1 MPFNTTEY
9 PLMRPYPANMT
20 NISVE
25 FQNEN
30 SIDYEFLSLFIDYTS
45 YIFYTSIFL
54 LGITGNSIVI
64 FVLLKPIVC
73 GSKSNRD
80 YFAYNNQL
88 ISNFQNSPSFTRAT
102 SRRRKNFQS
111 TLMRSTTLN
120 NNEDEIVVIT
130 SNEVQNNNT

>member
-1 MPFNTTEY
+1 MSFNISEY
-9 PLMRPYPANMT
+9 SLLRRLPVNVS

-25 FQNEN
+25 LSSSNEN

-64 FVLLKPIVC
+64 YVLLKPIFC
-73 GSKSNRD
+73 GSKTNRE

-88 ISNFQNSPSFTRAT
+88 TSQFHQNSPAVKRNASLGH
-102 SRRRKNFQS
+102 KKFQS
-111 TLMRSTTLN
+111 SLRRSPPFN
-120 NNEDEIVVIT
+120 NNEEIVT
-130 SNEVQNNNT
+130 RSEVKNLNK